1 MAGWRLFD
9 TGAQNGQRDTPISR
23 SRWFDLG
30 NARVNAEDKNAK
42 HFDKKARKKAAA
54 EQARLAKKAEKK
66 PFFY

>member
-9 TGAQNGQRDTPISR
+9 TGAQNGQRDTPISK

-42 HFDKKARKKAAA
+42 HYTKKATKKEKKEA
-54 EQARLAKKAEKK
+54 ERLAKQGDKK
-66 PFFY
+66 PFFF